1 MTGTTDSPGAVRLR
15 LGGIQLAVLGRS
27 EASALFIV
35 VIALAAVTIVGLHG
49 GADSPLPS
57 PSSRLVVMDD
67 LTPAS
72 VGRLTEAWV
81 AHTGEYAGGMGPNPP
96 QSVEGFQTRP
106 ALVGGLLIVTTTT
119 SKVIAID
126 AETGKEAWRFD
137 PFAGKGHVCDFPH
150 RGVGVWSASTSEAT
164 VFSGTCDGH
173 LVALDAR
180 TGQPRSAFGT
190 GGVVD
195 LRTGLGVPAGEEY
208 GVTSAPAIYRDL
220 VIVGSRLPEDK
231 SRGPSGDVRA
241 FDVHS
246 GQERWRFHTVPQ
258 PGEAGHDT
266 WAADAWQ
273 GRTGVNVWS
282 TMAVDDE
289 RGLLFMPIG
298 SASYDFY
305 GADRPGPSL
314 YANCLVALD
323 AATGRLKWYFQLVH
337 HDLWDYDPPAQPI
350 LADITSN
357 GRRIPA
363 VIQLTKMGLVFVFD
377 RVTGTPVY
385 GVEERPVPQSE
396 VPGERS
402 SATQPFPIKP
412 APLGR
417 TTPITR
423 ADLSTIDETART
435 ECGRLF
441 DQVATSGGIYT
452 PEGRSLTLWFPG
464 TLGGATWSGGTVDT
478 TRNLLIVN
486 SNEVGAVGQME
497 AQPPG
502 AVEAF
507 KRTSA
512 MGAYARFWDSRH
524 LPCQQP
530 PWGRLTAVDLGDGS
544 VRWQVPFGVARA
556 AGAAGA
562 TTGTP
567 NLGGAVS
574 TTGGVVFIGATN
586 DAMMRAFDTASGR
599 VLWESP
605 LPASGH
611 ATPTIYRGPKSGRP
625 FVVIAAG
632 GGGRFS
638 STVSDS
644 IVAFTLPKP

>member
-1 MTGTTDSPGAVRLR
+1 MTRTSDQSRSVRLR
-15 LGGIQLAVLGRS
+15 IGGIQLAELGRS

-35 VIALAAVTIVGLHG
+35 VLALAAVTILGLRG
-49 GADSPLPS
+49 GADSHSLNS
-57 PSSRLVVMDD
+57 SSRFAVMDD

-72 VGRLTEAWV
+72 VKGLTEAWV

-106 ALVGGLLIVTTTT
+106 TLVGGLLIVTTTT
-119 SKVIAID
+119 SKVIALD

-137 PFAGKGHVCDFPH
+137 PFTGKHVCDFPH
-150 RGVGVWSASTSEAT
+150 RGVAVWSAASESTI
-164 VFSGTCDGH
+164 FSGTCDGH
-173 LVALDAR
+173 LIALDAR
-180 TGQPRSAFGT
+180 TGQPRSTFGT
-190 GGVVD
+190 GGSVD
-195 LRTGLGVPAGEEY
+195 LRTGLGVGATEEY
-208 GVTSAPAIYRDL
+208 GVTSAPAIFRDL
-220 VIVGSRLPEDK
+220 VIIGSRVPEGE

-241 FDVHS
+241 FDVRT

-258 PGEAGHDT
+258 PGEPGHET
-266 WAADAWQ
+266 WASDAWQ

-282 TMAVDDE
+282 TMSVDDE

-305 GADRPGPSL
+305 GADRPGPDL
-314 YANCLVALD
+314 HANSLVALD
-323 AATGRLKWYFQLVH
+323 AASGRLKWHFQLVH

-363 VIQLTKMGLVFVFD
+363 VIQLTKMGLIYVFD
-377 RVTGTPVY
+377 RVTGTPVF
-385 GVEERPVPQSE
+385 GVEERPVPQSD
-396 VPGERS
+396 VPGERTS
-402 SATQPFPIKP
+402 PTQPFPIKP
-412 APLGR
+412 APLSR

-435 ECGRLF
+435 ECARMF
-441 DQVATSGGIYT
+441 DQIATSGGIFT

-464 TLGGATWSGGTVDT
+464 TLGGATWSGGTVDV

-486 SNEVGAVGQME
+486 SNEVGAVGQLE
-497 AQPPG
+497 PQPPG
-502 AVEAF
+502 APEAF
-507 KRTSA
+507 KRGSPW
-512 MGAYARFWDSRH
+512 GGYARFWDSRH

-556 AGAAGA
+556 AGLAGA

-574 TTGGVVFIGATN
+574 TTGGVIFIAATN
-586 DAMMRAFDTASGR
+586 DAMIRAFDTVSGR

-611 ATPTIYRGPKSGRP
+611 ATPTIYRGPTSGRP

-638 STVSDS
+638 SAVSDS